1 VWVLGVC
8 VFGRRA
14 GTISHFPLL
23 FLPLGGGG
31 VVVVVVVVVVVGVGW
46 LSLAVARGRMATMMT
61 PEELEESGVWET
73 EEPDNPT
80 QIAHQRAII
89 ARQQEELNEMRQEME
104 TWRRQ
109 MIDVRRTMAEQGINL
124 QVRRQVDESP

>member
-1 VWVLGVC
+1 
-8 VFGRRA
+8 
-14 GTISHFPLL
+14 
-23 FLPLGGGG
+23 
-31 VVVVVVVVVVVGVGW
+31 
-46 LSLAVARGRMATMMT
+46 MMT
-61 PEELEESGVWET
+61 PEELEERGVWET

-124 QVRRQVDESP
+124 QVRRQVDESPLVSPLASTINMERQSPEAGEGRTNWTEDEWDEWRREREREREKQSVAWSSNF